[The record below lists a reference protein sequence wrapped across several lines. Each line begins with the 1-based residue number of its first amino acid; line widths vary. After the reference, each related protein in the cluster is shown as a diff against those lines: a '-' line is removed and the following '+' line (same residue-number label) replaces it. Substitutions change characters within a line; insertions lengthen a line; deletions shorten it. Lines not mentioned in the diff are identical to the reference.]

1 MKSWHIIL
9 TFLHPLINTQFNITI
24 KAVQL
29 NETLIYLE
37 NSLCL
42 QLQMLAMTHS
52 FMFYLL
58 ILKPDTE
65 RAKFSLTVQ
74 TPIIELLLS
83 GKE

>member
-9 TFLHPLINTQFNITI
+9 TFHHPLINTQFNITI

-52 FMFYLL
+52 FMFFFFVVDFKARYR
-58 ILKPDTE
+58 K
-65 RAKFSLTVQ
+65 
-74 TPIIELLLS
+74 
-83 GKE
+83 G

>member
-9 TFLHPLINTQFNITI
+9 TFLHPLINPQFNITI

-58 ILKPDTE
+58 ILKSDTE

-74 TPIIELLLS
+74 TLIIELLLS